1 MTSDWVRVAEV
12 SDVKPGGVIQVH
24 VDDEPVALANVE
36 GELLAVG
43 DICSHE
49 YFLLS
54 DGWVEGDQIECSKHG
69 SMFDL
74 RTGEAKN
81 LPAIHPVPVYEVKV
95 EGDEVFLKGPFIKSE
110 IQGESS

>member
-1 MTSDWVRVAEV
+1 MISDWVRVAGV
-12 SDVKPGGVIQVH
+12 SDVKPGAVIQVQ
-24 VDDEPVALANVE
+24 VDEEPVALANVD

-54 DGWVEGDQIECSKHG
+54 DGWVEEDQIECSKHG
-69 SMFDL
+69 SLFSL
-74 RTGEAKN
+74 RTGEAIN

-95 EGDEVFLKGPFIKSE
+95 EGDDVLLKGPFLKSE

>member
-1 MTSDWVRVAEV
+1 MSSEWVRVASV
-12 SDVKPGGVIQVH
+12 TQVKPGGVIQVE

-54 DGWVEGDQIECSKHG
+54 DGWLDEDKIECSKHG
-69 SMFDL
+69 SLFSL
-74 RTGEAKN
+74 RTGETLN
-81 LPAIHPVPVYEVKV
+81 MPATRPVPVYEVRV
-95 EGDEVFLKGPFIKSE
+95 EGDDVFLKGPFMKTE
-110 IQGESS
+110 TQGAS